1 MASVAARSY
10 GQYCGVA
17 RALELVGERWALLIV
32 RDLIVGPRRFSD
44 LRHGL
49 PRIPTNVLSERL
61 KELEHAGIIQRR
73 VLPRPAASVVYELTE
88 YGSQLDDVL
97 MRLGLWGAQSLGQP
111 RPGEIMTADSMV
123 MALRATF
130 VPAAAHGLRV
140 SFELRLGEIVI
151 HARID
156 GPTITVAAG
165 PLDTAD
171 LIIEAGP
178 AVRDLMAGDLSPAEA
193 IAGGSVRLM
202 GNQALLGRFVELF
215 HIPARPVS
223 PAPA

>member
-1 MASVAARSY
+1 MAARSY

-32 RDLIVGPRRFSD
+32 RDLLAGPRRFTD

-61 KELEHAGIIQRR
+61 KELERAGIVHRR
-73 VLPRPAASVVYELTE
+73 ILPRPAASVVYELTE

-97 MRLGLWGAQSLGQP
+97 MRLGVWGAQSLGQP

-123 MALRATF
+123 MALRSTF
-130 VPAAAHGLRV
+130 VPAAARGLQV
-140 SFELRLGEIVI
+140 SFELRLGEIII

-156 GPTITVAAG
+156 GPKIIVAEGSLA
-165 PLDTAD
+165 DAD

-178 AVRDLMAGDLSPAEA
+178 VVKDLMTGDVSPGEA
-193 IAGGSVRLM
+193 IASGGVHLV
-202 GNQALLGRFVELF
+202 GNEVLLGRFVELF
-215 HIPARPVS
+215 QIPPK
-223 PAPA
+223 PAAA